1 MTKTKSYKTTD
12 GQLFE
17 DINAAR
23 QHELFSVVV
32 SGLKPNGQENNFDDA
47 DHKSICKCIV
57 DNADK
62 IIDLL
67 TTKATSRPAARK
79 VNRKKKD
86 QPVAAT
92 NIAEAK

>member
-23 QHELFSVVV
+23 QHELLSVIV

-47 DHKSICKCIV
+47 DHKAICKCIV

-79 VNRKKKD
+79 VNRKKKGVTVET
-86 QPVAAT
+86 PVA
-92 NIAEAK
+92 NIA